1 MAPSLHGRI
10 VWLDR
15 QCKAEYT
22 QLAENGARHRLELR
36 LKPLDVEK
44 QLLEG
49 EGSAIQCCKLS
60 SSRDGASGY
69 ARVFMKRKV
78 EYNSLCL

>member
-10 VWLDR
+10 AWLYR
-15 QCKAEYT
+15 LSKADDA

-49 EGSAIQCCKLS
+49 EGSAIQRCRLS
-60 SSRDGASGY
+60 STRDGARLG
-69 ARVFMKRKV
+69 
-78 EYNSLCL
+78 